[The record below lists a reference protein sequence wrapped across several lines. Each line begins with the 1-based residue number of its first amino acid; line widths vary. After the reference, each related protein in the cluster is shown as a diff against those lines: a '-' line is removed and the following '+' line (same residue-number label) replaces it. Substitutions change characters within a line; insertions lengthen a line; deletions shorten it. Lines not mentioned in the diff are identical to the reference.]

1 MNIKKLFHIQ
11 KRLNDRIIQ
20 EHQLA
25 DQDLFHEK
33 KLAFLVELGEL
44 ANETRCFKYWSRQ
57 SASNRAAILEEYVD
71 GLHFILTIGL
81 AYQFTN
87 WSVQETYPYKESVT
101 EQFLAVMK
109 KTHELH
115 DTGTELVYLELVTAF
130 FGLGQQL
137 GFTYEEIEESYLE
150 KNKINHE
157 RQDAGY

>member
-57 SASNRAAILEEYVD
+57 SASDRALILEEYID

-81 AYQFTN
+81 AYDFTN
-87 WSVQETYPYKESVT
+87 WSVQAFYPHKESMT
-101 EQFLAVMK
+101 EQFLEIMK
-109 KTHELH
+109 KTHELNENR
-115 DTGTELVYLELVTAF
+115 TKENYLALVAAF
-130 FGLGQQL
+130 FGLGTQL
-137 GFTYEEIEESYLE
+137 GFTYE
-150 KNKINHE
+150 
-157 RQDAGY
+157 